1 MPRSCLKPVVHFEMR
16 FCENEN
22 VIDFDLVTDS
32 KIPIV
37 TPSFQFVLFKI
48 SANGSLS
55 EADSLGRWTVRIDGQ
70 SGSMDSPGRWTVRV
84 KGWSRDD
91 KGSLF

>member
-55 EADSLGRWTVRIDGQ
+55 EADSLGRWTVWVDGQ
-70 SGSMDSPGRWTVRV
+70 SGSMDGPSKGMV
-84 KGWSRDD
+84 KG
-91 KGSLF
+91 

>member
-48 SANGSLS
+48 SADQTT
-55 EADSLGRWTVRIDGQ
+55 ARRRRVPVRCGQ
-70 SGSMDSPGRWTVRV
+70 SGSMNSPG
-84 KGWSRDD
+84 
-91 KGSLF
+91 

>member
-48 SANGSLS
+48 SADQMTGHCPVSQS
-55 EADSLGRWTVRIDGQ
+55 GITVRVTVRRCGQ
-70 SGSMDSPGRWTVRV
+70 SGWMDGPSKGMV
-84 KGWSRDD
+84 KG
-91 KGSLF
+91 

>member
-48 SANGSLS
+48 SADQMTGHCPVSQS
-55 EADSLGRWTVRIDGQ
+55 GVTVRRCGQ
-70 SGSMDSPGRWTVRV
+70 SGSMDCPIKGMV
-84 KGWSRDD
+84 KR
-91 KGSLF
+91 